1 MQNRKK
7 STSSSVTSV
16 SLVAC
21 CPVGLRGA
29 TCEWQLRITS
39 DVFAATAGLCMGA
52 FKSLGVGGRESAA
65 LKPCRIGMVKAVFAL
80 CGSRNSTRVIE
91 MLSTLMRSSLMG
103 SFAFTILSQVL
114 QTFKRPNFR
123 DVLVIFEDCR
133 PHHAHTLTSCQE
145 HVLCERELLFKH
157 NQW

>member
-1 MQNRKK
+1 MQGVQNRKK

-39 DVFAATAGLCMGA
+39 DVLAATAGLCMGA

-65 LKPCRIGMVKAVFAL
+65 LKPCRIGMAKAVFP
-80 CGSRNSTRVIE
+80 SVDPVIR
-91 MLSTLMRSSLMG
+91 LG
-103 SFAFTILSQVL
+103 
-114 QTFKRPNFR
+114 
-123 DVLVIFEDCR
+123 
-133 PHHAHTLTSCQE
+133 
-145 HVLCERELLFKH
+145 
-157 NQW
+157 